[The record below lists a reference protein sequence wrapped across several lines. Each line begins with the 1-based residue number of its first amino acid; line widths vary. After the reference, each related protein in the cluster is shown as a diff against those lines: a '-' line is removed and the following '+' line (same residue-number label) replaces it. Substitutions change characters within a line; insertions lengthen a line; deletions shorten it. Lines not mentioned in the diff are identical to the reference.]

1 MEEDRMNRSKLNVYS
16 FTTGIVSVM
25 MASAVL
31 AASPADKY
39 PEKPVRVVIP
49 APAGGPTEV
58 IGRVIFT
65 KMAESMGQPFVLET
79 KPGASGTIGAAD
91 VAKAPA
97 DGYALLTNASWHVLY
112 PGIFKELRFDPMND
126 FRMVGLTGTVPMVA
140 VVSASSPYKLFAEV
154 VTASRRSPGSVT
166 YAHPG
171 SASLPYLVGQFVNQ
185 QGQLTTRDIAYKGTG
200 PALTDVAGGHVDM
213 MYAPLPPAMPMIQSG
228 KLRALAV
235 STGSR
240 LKELPDVPTIA
251 ESGFPGFDVV
261 TWYGVW
267 APKNTPTPIVEKL
280 NKALVDA
287 SKTPQVLEVLKGQGT
302 MPSDMTASQAEA
314 YAKAEHVKWM
324 DVLKKAGIKPE

>member
-1 MEEDRMNRSKLNVYS
+1 MRNRSKINWHL
-16 FTTGIVSVM
+16 TTGGIAACLM
-25 MASAVL
+25 MVGSAL

-49 APAGGPTEV
+49 APVGGPTEV
-58 IGRVIFT
+58 IGRVVIG
-65 KMAESMGQPFVLET
+65 KMSESMGQPFVLET

-97 DGYALLTNASWHVLY
+97 DGYSLLTNASWHVLY
-112 PGIFKELRFDPMND
+112 PGIFKELRFDPMRD
-126 FRMVGLTGTVPMVA
+126 FRMVGVTGTVPMVA
-140 VVSASSPYKLFAEV
+140 VVPASSPYKSFADLV
-154 VTASRRSPGSVT
+154 AAARKDANKVT

-185 QGQLTTRDIAYKGTG
+185 QGKLNIRDITYKGTG

-213 MYAPLPPAMPMIQSG
+213 MYAPLPPAMPLIQGG

-235 STGSR
+235 STATR
-240 LKELPDVPTIA
+240 LKDLPDVPTIA

-261 TWYGVW
+261 TWYGIW
-267 APKNTPTPIVEKL
+267 APKDTPTPIVEKL

-287 SKTPQVLEVLKGQGT
+287 SKTPQVLEVLKAQGT
-302 MPSDMTASQAEA
+302 LPSDMNASQAEA
-314 YAKAEHVKWM
+314 FAKAEHEKWM
-324 DVLKKAGIKPE
+324 EVFKKAGIQPQ